1 MIQHRAHLALPMALT
16 LLAGCG
22 IAPSLTSA
30 PSAAAR
36 ATSVVPG
43 EIVVKLRNT
52 YALPGWASGAGLRV
66 TRAIPGLSAVVV
78 RANDTKSAIARLE
91 QDPGVVY
98 AEPNYVMRKIT
109 PAAKAPAFGLLA
121 GDELLDKLWGMQ
133 KIGANQVW
141 ASLPGDRKVTV
152 AVIDSGVDYTHPDL
166 AGRTS
171 KGNDFVNFDQD
182 AMDDDGHGTH
192 CAGTIA
198 GGLGDGGVVGV
209 APGVSILPVKV
220 LDANGSGSFANVAAG
235 IVYAADQGA
244 PILSMSLGAGRSSK
258 VLDDAVA
265 HAVARGALIVAAA
278 GNDGSDEPCYP
289 AVMPG
294 VMAVSATMKTD
305 KLAYFSNYGKHLS
318 VSAPGSDILS
328 TYPGGKYESLDGT
341 SMACPHVAGLAALV
355 KSKNPA
361 FTAKQ
366 VRSKIESA
374 AFDLGAKGFDPTFG
388 HGRIDA
394 VKATR

>member
-1 MIQHRAHLALPMALT
+1 MIQHRAHLALPVALT

-22 IAPSLTSA
+22 IAPSLTPA

-36 ATSVVPG
+36 ATAVVPG
-43 EIVVKLRNT
+43 QIVVKLRNT
-52 YALPGWASGAGLRV
+52 YALPAWASSAGLRV
-66 TRAIPGLSAVVV
+66 DRAIPGLSAVVV
-78 RANDTKSAIARLE
+78 RAADTKSAIARLE
-91 QDPGVVY
+91 RDPGVVY
-98 AEPNYVMRKIT
+98 AEPNYLMRKIDT
-109 PAAKAPAFGLLA
+109 PKAPSLGVLA
-121 GDELLDKLWGMQ
+121 GDELLDQLWGMQ
-133 KIGANQVW
+133 KIGANQVL

-152 AVIDSGVDYTHPDL
+152 AVIDSGVDYSHPDL

-220 LDANGSGSFANVAAG
+220 LDANGSGSFANVASG

-265 HAVARGALIVAAA
+265 YALGKGALIVAAA
-278 GNDGSDEPCYP
+278 GNDGSEEPSYP

-294 VMAVSATMKTD
+294 VMAVSATMKND
-305 KLAYFSNYGKHLS
+305 KLALFSNIGKHIS
-318 VSAPGSDILS
+318 VAAPGTDILS
-328 TYPGGKYESLDGT
+328 TFPGGKYESLDGT

-355 KSKNPA
+355 KSKNPG

-366 VRSKIESA
+366 IRSKIESA
-374 AFDLGAKGFDPTFG
+374 AFDLGPKGFDPTFG
-388 HGRIDA
+388 FGRIDA
-394 VKATR
+394 VKAIR

>member
-1 MIQHRAHLALPMALT
+1 MRLLRGRFALT
-16 LLAGCG
+16 LALVSLAGCG
-22 IAPSLTSA
+22 ISPQIPNAQSSV
-30 PSAAAR
+30 SR
-36 ATSVVPG
+36 ATGMVAGQV
-43 EIVVKLRNT
+43 VVKLRNT
-52 YALPGWASGAGLRV
+52 YALPGWASGQGLRV
-66 TRAIPGLSAVVV
+66 VSRLPVLGAMVVQ
-78 RANDTKSAIARLE
+78 ASDTAATIARL
-91 QDPGVVY
+91 QRDPNVIY
-98 AEPNYVMRKIT
+98 AEPNYIMRKIDNV
-109 PAAKAPAFGLLA
+109 PAPTLGFLA
-121 GDELLDKLWGMQ
+121 ADELLDKLWGMQ

-141 ASLPGDRKVTV
+141 ASQPGDRKVTV

-220 LDANGSGSFANVAAG
+220 LDANGSGSFANVASG

-265 HAVARGALIVAAA
+265 YALGKGALIVAAA
-278 GNDGSDEPCYP
+278 GNDGSEEPSYP

-294 VMAVSATMKTD
+294 VMAVSATMKND
-305 KLAYFSNYGKHLS
+305 KLALFSNIGKHIS
-318 VSAPGSDILS
+318 VAAPGTDILS
-328 TYPGGKYESLDGT
+328 TFPGGKYESLDGT

-355 KSKNPA
+355 KSKNPG

-366 VRSKIESA
+366 IRSKIESSA
-374 AFDLGAKGFDPTFG
+374 VDLGSKGFDPTFG
-388 HGRIDA
+388 FGRIDA
-394 VKATR
+394 VKAIR